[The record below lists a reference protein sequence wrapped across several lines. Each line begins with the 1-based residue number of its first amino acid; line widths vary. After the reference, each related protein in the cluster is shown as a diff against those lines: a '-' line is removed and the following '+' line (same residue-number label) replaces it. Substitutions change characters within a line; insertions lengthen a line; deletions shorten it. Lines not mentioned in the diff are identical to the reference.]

1 MKILHSKSVVRETRA
16 FMPPIDG
23 SASGLRKGQSGRIL
37 VVGGSSEY
45 TGAPFYASMAALRS
59 GADIAH
65 VACHPRAGA
74 AIRTLSPEL
83 IVHPCLDPVLTA
95 NEAAQRVLEIA
106 KRVHVVVIGPGLSRD
121 SFMLDV
127 AARILLGLKEQG
139 KMVVLDAD
147 ALFLCSQRPE
157 LVNGYRN
164 AVLTPN
170 YGEFLRLCE
179 TLNIPVSDNERV
191 DAVNALSSRLGCC
204 VVLKGEEDIVSNGT
218 SVCIRERGS
227 PRRCG
232 GQGDLLSGII
242 ATFISWML
250 GAKAGLYSRQANV
263 PSTKDIGAK
272 HIADAL
278 KGKTRVLEESRL
290 SQNAV
295 GDAGAASVIVNL
307 IDEDEMADVP
317 VLLLMCSAACI
328 LVKQVARRAF
338 DIKGRAMTATLM
350 VDVVGD
356 VFSESFD
363 EAESKKRN

>member
-1 MKILHSKSVVRETRA
+1 MKVLHSKSVVRETRA

-23 SASGLRKGQSGRIL
+23 SASSLRKGQSGRIL

-127 AARILLGLKEQG
+127 AARILLGLKEQE

-179 TLNIPVSDNERV
+179 TLNIPVSESERV
-191 DAVNALSSRLGCC
+191 DAVNLLSSRLGCC
-204 VVLKGEEDIVSNGT
+204 VVLKGEEDIVSNVT

-250 GAKAGLYSRQANV
+250 GAKAGIYSRQQANV
-263 PSTKDIGAK
+263 P
-272 HIADAL
+272 
-278 KGKTRVLEESRL
+278 
-290 SQNAV
+290 
-295 GDAGAASVIVNL
+295 ASVIVNL

-338 DIKGRAMTATLM
+338 DMKGRAMTATLM

>member
-1 MKILHSKSVVRETRA
+1 MKTLHSKSVVRETRA

-23 SASGLRKGQSGRIL
+23 SASSLRKGQSGRIL
-37 VVGGSSEY
+37 VVGGSNEY

-127 AARILLGLKEQG
+127 GARILLGLKEQE

-157 LVNGYRN
+157 LVDGYRN

-179 TLNIPVSDNERV
+179 TLNIPVSDNQRV
-191 DAVNALSSRLGCC
+191 EAVNLLSGRLGCC
-204 VVLKGEEDIVSNGT
+204 IVLKGEEDIVSNAT

-250 GAKAGLYSRQANV
+250 GAKAGHYSRQTNV
-263 PSTKDIGAK
+263 P
-272 HIADAL
+272 
-278 KGKTRVLEESRL
+278 
-290 SQNAV
+290 
-295 GDAGAASVIVNL
+295 ASVIVNL
-307 IDEDEMADVP
+307 IDDDEMADVP

-338 DIKGRAMTATLM
+338 DMKGRAMTATLM

-356 VFSESFD
+356 VLSESFD